1 MLDRGG
7 IGESRDVA
15 ARPREAG
22 DQSSTDWIGHVHH
35 DDRDGRRRL
44 LDRDDLWVTCD
55 DDVELDPNHFGGEI
69 GRKTIL
75 KDGVPALDLAE
86 VAESALERL
95 DDVDESFPRPAT
107 EIADPPRLLD

>member
-1 MLDRGG
+1 MVPPL
-7 IGESRDVA
+7 
-15 ARPREAG
+15 PREAG

-44 LDRDDLWVTCD
+44 LDRDDLRVTCD

-69 GRKTIL
+69 GQALELPIRKTIL
-75 KDGVPALDLAE
+75 KDGVPALELAE

-95 DDVDESFPRPAT
+95 HDVDESFPRPAT